1 MLSEPVHFI
10 GIGGAGM
17 SAIARILLDRGV
29 QVSGSDAKDSIV
41 IASLRTLG
49 AKIEIGHHLDNISWA
64 KTVVVSAAI
73 KVSNPELKAALESG
87 IPVLSRAQSLSE
99 LMKGYRSVAVA
110 GTHGKTTT
118 TSMLAVAIQE
128 CGVDPSFAI
137 GGTPNDSNSNSHHGN
152 GDIFIAEADESD
164 SSFLVYNPFGAII
177 TNVEIDHVDHFS
189 SKKQLQETFF
199 DFVNSI
205 NEFLVICID
214 DAGGNELA
222 NSVKSDKKLNL
233 NLITYGESE
242 SAQVR
247 ISHVATAANGSFF
260 RITWQGVVLGEVS
273 LNIPGRH
280 NVLNATAALAAGL
293 ALGLNPNQLILGLSK
308 FQGVRRRF
316 ELKGNVRDIRVF
328 DDYAH
333 HPTEVSATIAT
344 AREVVEEGKI
354 IVIFQPHRYSRTLAF
369 TEGFASSLA
378 DADQVILL
386 DIYGAGEES
395 IPGASSSVIAEKIRA
410 LGTKVDFEPSIVTAI
425 ELAVSA
431 ANANDLIITMGA
443 GDVTSLGVQILTR
456 LAEAANSDES

>member
-1 MLSEPVHFI
+1 MLNEPVHFI
-10 GIGGAGM
+10 GIGGSGM
-17 SAIARILLDRGV
+17 SAIARILLDRGI
-29 QVSGSDAKDSIV
+29 QVSGSDAKESIV
-41 IASLRTLG
+41 IDSLRALG
-49 AKIEIGHHLDNISWA
+49 AKVEIGHNANNISLA
-64 KTVVVSAAI
+64 KTVVISTAI
-73 KVSNPELKAALESG
+73 KDSNPELKAALQNG

-137 GGTPNDSNSNSHHGN
+137 GGTPNDSNSNSHHGT

-189 SKKQLQETFF
+189 SKEQLHQTFIK
-199 DFVNSI
+199 STK
-205 NEFLVICID
+205 EFLVICID
-214 DAGGNELA
+214 DDGGREIAKLVKELR
-222 NSVKSDKKLNL
+222 LNI
-233 NLITYGESE
+233 ITYGESE
-242 SAQVR
+242 AAQIR
-247 ISHVATAANGSFF
+247 ISHISTSAIGSFF
-260 RITWQGVVLGEVS
+260 RVTWQGVVLGEVA
-273 LNIPGRH
+273 LNIPGKH
-280 NVLNATAALAAGL
+280 NVLNATAALGAGI

-316 ELKGNVRDIRVF
+316 ELKGTVNGVRVF

-344 AREVVEEGKI
+344 ARDVVEQGKI

-369 TEGFASSLA
+369 AEGFAESLSN
-378 DADQVILL
+378 ADQVILL

-395 IPGASSSVIAEKIRA
+395 IPGASSSVIAKQIRDI
-410 LGTKVDFEPSIVTAI
+410 GTKVDFEPSIVAAI
-425 ELAVSA
+425 ELAIA
-431 ANANDLIITMGA
+431 GAKPNDLIITMGA
-443 GDVTSLGVQILTR
+443 GDVTSLGKEILTR
-456 LAEAANSDES
+456 LDEAAKSDES

>member
-1 MLSEPVHFI
+1 MLNEPVHFI

-17 SAIARILLDRGV
+17 SAIARILLDRGI

-41 IASLRTLG
+41 IASLRAMG
-49 AKIEIGHHLDNISWA
+49 ATVEIGHHVTNILSA
-64 KTVVVSAAI
+64 KTVVTSTAI
-73 KVSNPELKAALESG
+73 KNSNPELKAAMQSG
-87 IPVLSRAQSLSE
+87 IPVLSRAESLSE

-177 TNVEIDHVDHFS
+177 TNVEIDHVDHFL
-189 SKKQLQETFF
+189 SKEQLHQTFIEF
-199 DFVNSI
+199 IKSTK
-205 NEFLVICID
+205 EFLIICID
-214 DAGGNELA
+214 DDGANEIAKAANEL
-222 NSVKSDKKLNL
+222 NL
-233 NLITYGESE
+233 KVITYGESE
-242 SAQVR
+242 NAQVR
-247 ISHVATAANGSFF
+247 ISHVSTSATGSFF
-260 RITWQGVVLGEVS
+260 RITWQGVVLGELS

-280 NVLNATAALAAGL
+280 NVLNATAALAAGITL
-293 ALGLNPNQLILGLSK
+293 ELNPNQLISGLSK
-308 FQGVRRRF
+308 FNGVRRRF
-316 ELKGNVRDIRVF
+316 ELKGNVKNIRVF

-344 AREVVEEGKI
+344 ARDVVAGGKI

-369 TEGFASSLA
+369 AEGFAESLSV
-378 DADQVILL
+378 ADQVILL

-410 LGTKVDFEPSIVTAI
+410 LGTKVDFEPSILSAI
-425 ELAVSA
+425 ELAITGA
-431 ANANDLIITMGA
+431 TPNDLIITMGA
-443 GDVTSLGVQILTR
+443 GDVTSLGNQILTR
-456 LAEAANSDES
+456 LNEAAKSDEL

>member
-1 MLSEPVHFI
+1 MLNEPVHFI

-49 AKIEIGHHLDNISWA
+49 AKVEIGHHGDNISLA

-137 GGTPNDSNSNSHHGN
+137 GGTPNDSNSNSHHGT

-164 SSFLVYNPFGAII
+164 SSFLVYNPYGAII

-189 SKKQLQETFF
+189 SKEQLHETFF
-199 DFVNSI
+199 DFVKSI

-214 DAGGNELA
+214 DAGGSEIA
-222 NSVKSDKKLNL
+222 NSVKKLPL

-242 SAQVR
+242 NSQVR
-247 ISHVATAANGSFF
+247 ISHISTFATGSFF

-280 NVLNATAALAAGL
+280 NVLNAAAALAAGL

-344 AREVVEEGKI
+344 AREVVEDGKI

-369 TEGFASSLA
+369 TEGFASSLS

-425 ELAVSA
+425 ELAVSPA
-431 ANANDLIITMGA
+431 KANDLIITMGA
-443 GDVTSLGVQILTR
+443 GDVTSLGMQILTR

>member
-1 MLSEPVHFI
+1 MLNEPVHFI

-17 SAIARILLDRGV
+17 SAIARILLDRGI

-41 IASLRTLG
+41 IASLRAMG
-49 AKIEIGHHLDNISWA
+49 ATVEIGHHVSNILSA
-64 KTVVVSAAI
+64 KTVVTSTAI
-73 KVSNPELKAALESG
+73 KNSNPELKAALQSG
-87 IPVLSRAQSLSE
+87 IPVLSRAESLSE

-164 SSFLVYNPFGAII
+164 SSFLVYNPIGAII

-189 SKKQLQETFF
+189 SKEQLHQTFIEF
-199 DFVNSI
+199 IKSTK
-205 NEFLVICID
+205 EFLIICID
-214 DAGGNELA
+214 DDGANEIAKAANEL
-222 NSVKSDKKLNL
+222 NL
-233 NLITYGESE
+233 KVITYGESE
-242 SAQVR
+242 NAQVR
-247 ISHVATAANGSFF
+247 ISHVSTSATGSFF
-260 RITWQGVVLGEVS
+260 RITWQGVVLGELS

-280 NVLNATAALAAGL
+280 NVLNATAALAAGI
-293 ALGLNPNQLILGLSK
+293 ALELNPNQLISGLSK
-308 FQGVRRRF
+308 FTGVRRRF
-316 ELKGNVRDIRVF
+316 ELKGNVKNVRVF

-344 AREVVEEGKI
+344 ARDVVAGGKI

-369 TEGFASSLA
+369 AEGFAESLSV
-378 DADQVILL
+378 ADQVILL

-410 LGTKVDFEPSIVTAI
+410 LGTKVDFEPSILSAI
-425 ELAVSA
+425 ELAITGA
-431 ANANDLIITMGA
+431 TPNDLIITMGA
-443 GDVTSLGVQILTR
+443 GDVTSLGNQILTR
-456 LAEAANSDES
+456 LNEAAKSDES

>member
-1 MLSEPVHFI
+1 MLNEPVHFI

-17 SAIARILLDRGV
+17 SAIARILLDRGI

-41 IASLRTLG
+41 IASLRAMG
-49 AKIEIGHHLDNISWA
+49 ATVEIGHHVTNILSA
-64 KTVVVSAAI
+64 KTVVTSTAI
-73 KVSNPELKAALESG
+73 KNSNPELKAAMQSG
-87 IPVLSRAQSLSE
+87 IPVLSRAESLSE

-164 SSFLVYNPFGAII
+164 SSFLVYNPIGAII

-189 SKKQLQETFF
+189 SKEQLHQTFIEF
-199 DFVNSI
+199 IKSTK
-205 NEFLVICID
+205 EFLIICID
-214 DAGGNELA
+214 DDGANEIAKAANEL
-222 NSVKSDKKLNL
+222 NL
-233 NLITYGESE
+233 KVITYGESE
-242 SAQVR
+242 NAQVR
-247 ISHVATAANGSFF
+247 ISHVSTSATGSFF
-260 RITWQGVVLGEVS
+260 RITWQGVVLGELS

-280 NVLNATAALAAGL
+280 NVLNATAALAAGI
-293 ALGLNPNQLILGLSK
+293 ALELNPNQLISGLSK
-308 FQGVRRRF
+308 FTGVRRRF
-316 ELKGNVRDIRVF
+316 ELKGNVKNIRVF

-344 AREVVEEGKI
+344 ARDVVAGGKI

-369 TEGFASSLA
+369 AEGFADSLSV
-378 DADQVILL
+378 ADQVILL
-386 DIYGAGEES
+386 DIYGAGEGS

-410 LGTKVDFEPSIVTAI
+410 LGTKVDFEPSILSAI
-425 ELAVSA
+425 ELAITGA
-431 ANANDLIITMGA
+431 TPNDLIITMGA
-443 GDVTSLGVQILTR
+443 GDVTSLGNQILTR
-456 LAEAANSDES
+456 LDEAAKSDES

>member
-1 MLSEPVHFI
+1 MLNEPVHFI

-17 SAIARILLDRGV
+17 SAIARILLDRGI

-41 IASLRTLG
+41 IASLRAMG
-49 AKIEIGHHLDNISWA
+49 ATVEIGHHVTNILSA
-64 KTVVVSAAI
+64 KTVVTSTAI
-73 KVSNPELKAALESG
+73 KNSNPELKAAMQSG
-87 IPVLSRAQSLSE
+87 IPVLSRAESLSE

-177 TNVEIDHVDHFS
+177 TNVEIDHVDHFL
-189 SKKQLQETFF
+189 SKEQLHQTFIEF
-199 DFVNSI
+199 IKSTK
-205 NEFLVICID
+205 EFLIICID
-214 DAGGNELA
+214 DDGANEIAKAANEL
-222 NSVKSDKKLNL
+222 NL
-233 NLITYGESE
+233 KVITYGESE
-242 SAQVR
+242 NAQVR
-247 ISHVATAANGSFF
+247 ISHVSTSATGSFF
-260 RITWQGVVLGEVS
+260 RITWQGVVLGELS

-280 NVLNATAALAAGL
+280 NVLNATAALAAGITL
-293 ALGLNPNQLILGLSK
+293 ELNPNQLISGLSK
-308 FQGVRRRF
+308 FNGVRRRF
-316 ELKGNVRDIRVF
+316 ELKGNVKNIRVF

-344 AREVVEEGKI
+344 ARDVVAGGKI

-369 TEGFASSLA
+369 AEGFAESLSV
-378 DADQVILL
+378 ADQVILL

-410 LGTKVDFEPSIVTAI
+410 LGTKVDFEPSILSAI
-425 ELAVSA
+425 ELAITGA
-431 ANANDLIITMGA
+431 TPNDLIITMGA
-443 GDVTSLGVQILTR
+443 GDVTSLGNQILTR
-456 LAEAANSDES
+456 LNEAAKSDES

>member
-1 MLSEPVHFI
+1 MLNEPVHFI
-10 GIGGAGM
+10 GIGGSGM
-17 SAIARILLDRGV
+17 SAIARILLDRGI
-29 QVSGSDAKDSIV
+29 QVSGSDAKESIV
-41 IASLRTLG
+41 IDSLRALG
-49 AKIEIGHHLDNISWA
+49 AEVEIGHNANNISLA
-64 KTVVVSAAI
+64 KTVVISTAI
-73 KVSNPELKAALESG
+73 KDSNPELKAALQNG

-137 GGTPNDSNSNSHHGN
+137 GGTPNDSNSNSHHGT

-189 SKKQLQETFF
+189 SKEQLHQTFL
-199 DFVNSI
+199 DFIKSTK
-205 NEFLVICID
+205 EFLVICID
-214 DAGGNELA
+214 DDGGREIAKLVKELR
-222 NSVKSDKKLNL
+222 LNI
-233 NLITYGESE
+233 ITYGESHIST
-242 SAQVR
+242 SA
-247 ISHVATAANGSFF
+247 IGSFF
-260 RITWQGVVLGEVS
+260 RVTWQGVVLGEVA
-273 LNIPGRH
+273 LNIPGKH
-280 NVLNATAALAAGL
+280 NVLNATAALGAGI

-316 ELKGNVRDIRVF
+316 ELKGTVNGVRVF

-344 AREVVEEGKI
+344 ARDVVEQGKI

-369 TEGFASSLA
+369 AEGFAESLSTA
-378 DADQVILL
+378 DHVILL

-395 IPGASSSVIAEKIRA
+395 IPGASSSVIAKQIRDI
-410 LGTKVDFEPSIVTAI
+410 GTKVDFEPSIVAAI
-425 ELAVSA
+425 ELAIA
-431 ANANDLIITMGA
+431 GAKPNDLIITMGA
-443 GDVTSLGVQILTR
+443 GDVTSLGKEILAR
-456 LAEAANSDES
+456 LDEAAKSDES

>member
-1 MLSEPVHFI
+1 MLNEPVHFI

-17 SAIARILLDRGV
+17 SAIARILLDRGI

-41 IASLRTLG
+41 IASLRAMG
-49 AKIEIGHHLDNISWA
+49 ATVEIGHHASNILSA
-64 KTVVVSAAI
+64 KTVVTSTAI
-73 KVSNPELKAALESG
+73 KNSNPELKAALQSG
-87 IPVLSRAQSLSE
+87 IPVLSRAESLSE

-189 SKKQLQETFF
+189 SKEQLHQTFI
-199 DFVNSI
+199 DFIKSTK
-205 NEFLVICID
+205 EFLIICID
-214 DAGGNELA
+214 DDGAKEIALVANEL
-222 NSVKSDKKLNL
+222 KLKV
-233 NLITYGESE
+233 ITYGESE
-242 SAQVR
+242 NAQVR
-247 ISHVATAANGSFF
+247 ISHVSTSATGSFF
-260 RITWQGVVLGEVS
+260 RITWQGIVLGEIS

-280 NVLNATAALAAGL
+280 NVLNATAALAAGI
-293 ALGLNPNQLILGLSK
+293 ALDLNPNQLISGLSK
-308 FQGVRRRF
+308 FHGVRRRF
-316 ELKGNVRDIRVF
+316 ELKGDVKNIRVF

-344 AREVVEEGKI
+344 ARDVVAGGKI

-369 TEGFASSLA
+369 AEGFAESLSV
-378 DADQVILL
+378 ADQVILL

-395 IPGASSSVIAEKIRA
+395 IPGASSSVIAEMIRD
-410 LGTKVDFEPSIVTAI
+410 LGTKVDFEPSILSAI
-425 ELAVSA
+425 ELAITGA
-431 ANANDLIITMGA
+431 KPNDLIITMGA
-443 GDVTSLGVQILTR
+443 GDVTSLGNQILTR
-456 LAEAANSDES
+456 LAEAAKSDES

>member
-1 MLSEPVHFI
+1 MLKEPVHFI

-49 AKIEIGHHLDNISWA
+49 AKIEISHHADNISLA
-64 KTVVVSAAI
+64 KTVVVSTAI

-164 SSFLVYNPFGAII
+164 SSFLVYNPYGAII

-199 DFVNSI
+199 DFVKSI

-222 NSVKSDKKLNL
+222 NSVKKLSL

-242 SAQVR
+242 NAQLR
-247 ISHVATAANGSFF
+247 ISHVATSATGSFF
-260 RITWQGVVLGEVS
+260 RITWQGVVLGEVR
-273 LNIPGRH
+273 LKIPGRH

-316 ELKGNVRDIRVF
+316 ELKGNIRDIRVF

-369 TEGFASSLA
+369 TEGFASSLSG
-378 DADQVILL
+378 ADQVILL

-431 ANANDLIITMGA
+431 AKANDLILTMGA
-443 GDVTSLGVQILTR
+443 GDVTSLGMQILTR
-456 LAEAANSDES
+456 LAEAATSDES

>member
-1 MLSEPVHFI
+1 MLNEPVHFI

-17 SAIARILLDRGV
+17 SAIARILLDRGI

-41 IASLRTLG
+41 IASLRAMG
-49 AKIEIGHHLDNISWA
+49 ATVEIGHHVSNILSA
-64 KTVVVSAAI
+64 KTVVTSTAI
-73 KVSNPELKAALESG
+73 KNSNPELKAALQSG
-87 IPVLSRAQSLSE
+87 IPVLSRAESLSE

-164 SSFLVYNPFGAII
+164 SSFLVYNPIGAII

-189 SKKQLQETFF
+189 SKEQLHQTFIEF
-199 DFVNSI
+199 IKSTK
-205 NEFLVICID
+205 EFLIICID
-214 DAGGNELA
+214 DDGANEIAKAANEL
-222 NSVKSDKKLNL
+222 NL
-233 NLITYGESE
+233 KVITYGESE
-242 SAQVR
+242 NAQVR
-247 ISHVATAANGSFF
+247 ISHVSTSATGSFF
-260 RITWQGVVLGEVS
+260 RITWQGVVLGELS

-280 NVLNATAALAAGL
+280 NVLNATAALAAGI
-293 ALGLNPNQLILGLSK
+293 ALELNPNQLISGLSK
-308 FQGVRRRF
+308 FTGVRRRF
-316 ELKGNVRDIRVF
+316 ELKGNVKNVRVF

-344 AREVVEEGKI
+344 ARDVVAGGKI

-369 TEGFASSLA
+369 AEGFAESLSV
-378 DADQVILL
+378 ADQVILL

-410 LGTKVDFEPSIVTAI
+410 LGTKVDFEPSILSAI
-425 ELAVSA
+425 ELAITGA
-431 ANANDLIITMGA
+431 TPNDLIITMGA
-443 GDVTSLGVQILTR
+443 GDVTSLGNQILSR
-456 LAEAANSDES
+456 LNEAAKSDES

>member
-1 MLSEPVHFI
+1 MLNEPVHFI

-17 SAIARILLDRGV
+17 SAIARILLDRGI

-41 IASLRTLG
+41 IASLRALG
-49 AKIEIGHHLDNISWA
+49 AKVEIGHNSNNITSA

-73 KVSNPELKAALESG
+73 KESNPELKAALQSG

-137 GGTPNDSNSNSHHGN
+137 GGTPNDSNANSHHGS
-152 GDIFIAEADESD
+152 GDIFVAEADESD
-164 SSFLVYNPFGAII
+164 SSFLVYNPHGAII
-177 TNVEIDHVDHFS
+177 TNMEIDHVDHFS
-189 SKKQLQETFF
+189 SKEHLRETFLNF
-199 DFVNSI
+199 IKSI
-205 NEFLVICID
+205 QNFLVICID
-214 DAGGNELA
+214 DDGGIELA
-222 NSVKSDKKLNL
+222 KSAKELSL
-233 NLITYGESE
+233 NLITYGESDT
-242 SAQVR
+242 AQVK
-247 ISHVATAANGSFF
+247 ISHISTSATGSFF

-293 ALGLNPNQLILGLSK
+293 ALELNPNQLILGLSK
-308 FQGVRRRF
+308 FHGVRRRF
-316 ELKGNVRDIRVF
+316 ELKGNVTNVRVY

-369 TEGFASSLA
+369 ADGFATSLA
-378 DADQVILL
+378 AADQVILL

-395 IPGASSSVIAEKIRA
+395 IPGASSSVIAEKIRK
-410 LGTKVDFEPSIVTAI
+410 LGTKVDFEPSILSAI
-425 ELAVSA
+425 EMAVA
-431 ANANDLIITMGA
+431 AAKPKDLIITMGA
-443 GDVTSLGVQILTR
+443 GDVTSLGKQIVAR
-456 LAEAANSDES
+456 LDEAATSDES

>member
-1 MLSEPVHFI
+1 MLKEPVHFI

-49 AKIEIGHHLDNISWA
+49 AKIEIGHHADNISLA
-64 KTVVVSAAI
+64 KTVVVSTAI

-164 SSFLVYNPFGAII
+164 SSFLVYNPYGAII

-199 DFVNSI
+199 DFVKSI

-222 NSVKSDKKLNL
+222 NSVKKLSL

-242 SAQVR
+242 NAQLR
-247 ISHVATAANGSFF
+247 ISHVATSATGSFF
-260 RITWQGVVLGEVS
+260 RITWQGVVLGEVR

-316 ELKGNVRDIRVF
+316 ELKGNIRDIRVF

-369 TEGFASSLA
+369 SEGFASSLSG
-378 DADQVILL
+378 ADQVILL
-386 DIYGAGEES
+386 DIYGAGEQS

-431 ANANDLIITMGA
+431 AKANDLIITMGA
-443 GDVTSLGVQILTR
+443 GDVTSLGKQILTR
-456 LAEAANSDES
+456 LAEAATSDES

>member
-1 MLSEPVHFI
+1 MLNEPVHFI

-49 AKIEIGHHLDNISWA
+49 AKIEIGHHADNISWA

-73 KVSNPELKAALESG
+73 KVSNPELKAALELG
-87 IPVLSRAQSLSE
+87 IPVLSRAQSLNE

-199 DFVNSI
+199 DFVKSI

-222 NSVKSDKKLNL
+222 NSVKKLPL

-242 SAQVR
+242 NAQMR
-247 ISHVATAANGSFF
+247 ISRVATTATGAFF

-316 ELKGNVRDIRVF
+316 ELKGIVRDIRLF

-369 TEGFASSLA
+369 TEGFASSLSV
-378 DADQVILL
+378 ADQVILL

-443 GDVTSLGVQILTR
+443 GDVTSLGMQILTR